1 MMSTTMLSIS
11 VLGGSR
17 PSPARCSACILGWW
31 VALATSASAS
41 AGALAPWL
49 WPGARITRGHLRVP
63 PLGHHRSRR
72 SLPSTGSG
80 AAVHQFVCAH
90 PEAART
96 LGLCDLAIA
105 ARHLRQPMHLALA
118 LFDLVVPPPGQFA
131 IHNTIPGDQQH
142 SILPEGR

>member
-1 MMSTTMLSIS
+1 MGRIGYPGIS
-11 VLGGSR
+11 FGGGI
-17 PSPARCSACILGWW
+17 AA
-31 VALATSASAS
+31 VALA
-41 AGALAPWL
+41 WE
-49 WPGARITRGHLRVP
+49 ARIARGHLNVP
-63 PLGHHRSRR
+63 TRRHHRLRR
-72 SLPSTGSG
+72 SVPATRSA
-80 AAVHQFVCAH
+80 AAVQQFVRAH

-131 IHNTIPGDQQH
+131 IHNPIPGDQQH